1 MTPPSRADNLT
12 AVPHLSRLAGAISG
26 AFAIFA
32 AVSAARA
39 DQVVVTD
46 VTYTHSAQTTTDSH
60 YRIAPRAGSPTN
72 WSSPVDYANG
82 SAHVLLEVKTKP
94 AGDTPTK
101 FQVCFEGTP
110 SYGCTDQS
118 PTYTTTG
125 KYEWSTPFS
134 RFYLGGQVDWSKGV
148 QQVALILKDTM
159 NNKPAGDP
167 KYMPTDVHVEVVLV
181 SAGATYVA
189 PPAAGSAAPPPDAG
203 VAAMAG
209 SGGAPPKAGA
219 GGMSAPKAGTG
230 SDASISADASLDA
243 AALVP
248 APRPDGAA
256 AGASASVNDAATA
269 PAHGDAGSTTVD
281 AGAMPAA
288 KHADSGCHAARSD
301 ASSGWTAGLIAV
313 VVMSWRR
320 RTRRS
325 VQLKRR
331 AA

>member
-1 MTPPSRADNLT
+1 MPSL
-12 AVPHLSRLAGAISG
+12 PRLVGALSG
-26 AFAIFA
+26 AFSIVA

-46 VTYTHSAQTTTDSH
+46 VTYTHSAQTTSDSH
-60 YRIAPRAGSPTN
+60 YRVAPRAGSPAN

-82 SAHVLLEVKTKP
+82 SAHVLLEVRTKP

-148 QQVALILKDTM
+148 NQVALILKDTM

-167 KYMPTDVHVEVVLV
+167 KYMPTDVRVEVVLV
-181 SAGATYVA
+181 SPGATYVA
-189 PPAAGSAAPPPDAG
+189 PPTAGGAAPPTDAG
-203 VAAMAG
+203 VAPLAG

-230 SDASISADASLDA
+230 GDASISPADASADG

-248 APRPDGAA
+248 APRPDAAA
-256 AGASASVNDAATA
+256 AGASGAANDAGAAKDAT
-269 PAHGDAGSTTVD
+269 PAHNDAGSAAAD
-281 AGAMPAA
+281 AGAMPTA
-288 KHADSGCHAARSD
+288 KHADSGCHATRST
-301 ASSGWTAGLIAV
+301 ASSAWTAGLIAV

-320 RTRRS
+320 RRTAGARNHQRS
-325 VQLKRR
+325 
-331 AA
+331 